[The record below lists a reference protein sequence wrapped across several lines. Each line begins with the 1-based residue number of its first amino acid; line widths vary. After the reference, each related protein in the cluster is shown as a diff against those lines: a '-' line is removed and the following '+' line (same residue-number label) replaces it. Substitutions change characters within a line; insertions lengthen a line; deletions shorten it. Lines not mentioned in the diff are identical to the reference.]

1 MQESRRQSMAS
12 RRGST
17 LGGYSWRPSV
27 SGGQQSRRTSVAS
40 RRASTIGEVSQ
51 GQRLDDVL
59 RLMSPVSAGTGVG
72 SVGDSQGGEP
82 VQPEVDISKIPG
94 LYKALEHIERACV
107 LNSYHDKVN
116 SETALLVIIVTSYVR
131 SSLVC
136 IVHSIPA
143 AYPCSRCWQNN

>member
-1 MQESRRQSMAS
+1 MAS

-17 LGGYSWRPSV
+17 LGGYSWRPSA

-40 RRASTIGEVSQ
+40 RRASTSGGMSQ
-51 GQRLDDVL
+51 GQGQGLDDVL
-59 RLMSPVSAGTGVG
+59 RLMSPASAVTGAG

-94 LYKALEHIERACV
+94 LFKALEHIERACV

-116 SETALLVIIVTSYVR
+116 PETVSFVVIVASYLR
-131 SSLVC
+131 
-136 IVHSIPA
+136 I
-143 AYPCSRCWQNN
+143 YRPCLFPLHINKANIIKCWQHKFRCN